1 MNGMKTTSGA
11 ENTRLRILKAAFK
24 EMHRHGF
31 QGMRIDRVLLDTGL
45 KKGALYYHFQSKQ
58 ALGLA
63 VLEELIEQSIRQSW
77 IVPLQKFDDPVT
89 GIDTLLSR
97 LEHAWDDEFFF
108 LGCPLNNLA
117 LEMSPIDEVFKKRIQ
132 EVFQHWRQ
140 ALADAFLRGQKNR
153 IIDPG
158 VDAAECAM
166 FVIAALE
173 GLLGMTRNQQNK
185 TVYTQGRRELS
196 RYLNALRVTRAE

>member
-1 MNGMKTTSGA
+1 MKITSNA
-11 ENTRLRILKAAFK
+11 ENTRLRILKAAFQ

-31 QGMRIDRVLLDTGL
+31 QGMRVDKVLISTGL
-45 KKGALYYHFQSKQ
+45 KKGALYYHFPSKQ

-63 VLEELIEQSIRQSW
+63 VLEELIAQSIRQSW
-77 IVPLQKFDDPVT
+77 IVPLQTFDDPVT
-89 GIDTLLSR
+89 GIDTLLTR
-97 LEHAWDDEFFF
+97 LENAWDDEFFF

-117 LEMSPIDEVFKKRIQ
+117 LEMSPIDEAFKKRIQ
-132 EVFQHWRQ
+132 EVFQQWRQ
-140 ALADAFLRGQKNR
+140 ALAEAFLRGKKNR

-158 VDAAECAM
+158 IDVDDCAM

-185 TVYTQGRRELS
+185 TVYTKGRRELS
-196 RYLNALRVTRAE
+196 RYLNALRVTDAGDV